1 MNYFLSLHSFYI
13 MSNDYFAF
21 KRFVVHQQRC
31 AMKVGTDGCLLGAW
45 ANGGQRILDVGTGT
59 GLIAMMMAQ
68 RFPASSVTAI
78 DINADAVLQ
87 ARENV
92 VGSPFREQ
100 VTVQQ
105 ADFLMWEDGTRFDTI
120 VSNPPFF
127 IDSLTS
133 PDVQRSEAR
142 HAISLTYEDLMRK
155 SYAML
160 SDEGEC
166 SVVVPFDCRSRM
178 EGAAAL
184 AGFVLSRVCAVKTTE
199 HKPPRRYLLAFRKG
213 SSNDVESTEL
223 VIGSAGF
230 VGLMHDFYL
239 KM

>member
-1 MNYFLSLHSFYI
+1 MNYFLSLHSFYN

-21 KRFVVHQQRC
+21 KRFVVRQERC

-45 ANGGQRILDVGTGT
+45 ARGGQHILDVGTGT

-68 RFPASSVTAI
+68 RFPESSVMAVDI
-78 DINADAVLQ
+78 DSEAVLQ
-87 ARENV
+87 AQENV
-92 VGSPFREQ
+92 DGSPFRKQ
-100 VTVQQ
+100 ITVQRT
-105 ADFLMWEDGTRFDTI
+105 DFLKWDADGKYDAI

-133 PDVQRSEAR
+133 PDAQRSVAR
-142 HAISLTYEDLMRK
+142 HTVTLTYEELMRK
-155 SYAML
+155 SYALL

-166 SVVVPFDCRSRM
+166 SVVVPFDCRSSM
-178 EGAAAL
+178 EGAAAI

-199 HKPPRRYLLAFRKG
+199 RKPPRRYLLAFRKG
-213 SSNDVESTEL
+213 ASNGVESTEL
-223 VIGSAGF
+223 VIGSAEF
-230 VGLMHDFYL
+230 TDMMHEFYL

>member
-68 RFPASSVTAI
+68 RFPESSVMAVDI
-78 DINADAVLQ
+78 DSEAVLQ
-87 ARENV
+87 AQENV
-92 VGSPFREQ
+92 DGSPFRKQ
-100 VTVQQ
+100 ITVQRT
-105 ADFLMWEDGTRFDTI
+105 DFLKWDADGKYNAI

-133 PDVQRSEAR
+133 PDAQRSVAR
-142 HAISLTYEDLMRK
+142 HTVTLTYEELMRK
-155 SYAML
+155 SYALL

-178 EGAAAL
+178 EGAAAI

-199 HKPPRRYLLAFRKG
+199 RKPPRRYLLAFRKG
-213 SSNDVESTEL
+213 ASNGVESTEL
-223 VIGSAGF
+223 VIGSAEF
-230 VGLMHDFYL
+230 TDMMHEFYL

>member
-1 MNYFLSLHSFYI
+1 MNYFLSLHSFYN

-21 KRFVVHQQRC
+21 KRFVVRQERC

-45 ANGGQRILDVGTGT
+45 AHGGQHILDVGTGT

-68 RFPASSVTAI
+68 RFPESSVMAVDI
-78 DINADAVLQ
+78 DSEAVLQ
-87 ARENV
+87 AQENV
-92 VGSPFREQ
+92 DGSPFRKQ
-100 VTVQQ
+100 ITVQRT
-105 ADFLMWEDGTRFDTI
+105 DFLKWDADGKYDAI

-127 IDSLTS
+127 IDSLMS
-133 PDVQRSEAR
+133 PDAQRSVAR
-142 HAISLTYEDLMRK
+142 HTVTLTYEELMRK
-155 SYAML
+155 SYALL

-178 EGAAAL
+178 EGAAAI

-199 HKPPRRYLLAFRKG
+199 RKPPRRYLLAFRKG
-213 SSNDVESTEL
+213 ASNGVESTEL
-223 VIGSAGF
+223 VIGSAEF
-230 VGLMHDFYL
+230 TDMMHEFYL